1 MATTRDYSEIRL
13 EYVTGE
19 VSLRELAE
27 KYELSN
33 GAIMEL
39 AARENWVEQR
49 EQHRSK
55 VAQSVRERIAAAQ
68 SVQRYEAS
76 TVIDT
81 MVAEWM
87 RKAKE
92 HKANVTSFDVVNA
105 LRFREVLEGRVDS
118 RAASRQESVEER
130 AKSLGTTVDALEAWL
145 EEQERANRPE
155 SDETN

>member
-13 EYVTGE
+13 EYVTGQT
-19 VSLRELAE
+19 SLRELAE

-55 VAQSVRERIAAAQ
+55 VAQSVRGRIAAAQ

-87 RKAKE
+87 RKAE
-92 HKANVTSFDVVNA
+92 QSKAVGQMRGISCFCTSVP
-105 LRFREVLEGRVDS
+105 L
-118 RAASRQESVEER
+118 
-130 AKSLGTTVDALEAWL
+130 
-145 EEQERANRPE
+145 
-155 SDETN
+155 